1 MWVSGRTVSRPLC
14 GCQISKKWRKT
25 TSAAEQRRRRLK
37 CGILVLGVYTA
48 PLWADTL
55 SGRAGGMRQ
64 CVYYWLSCWRSQWQ
78 QHTQWNRQERRRLF
92 RRAAVALIQGREMSE
107 SNTPET
113 NTCPSFFSIFH
124 YQLVDVYLVLE
135 REWFKQFQTPA
146 CEMNDSQS
154 LKWWIL
160 HKPTVH
166 DRTVVTYCESGSYFH
181 LYDGLQGLGFAG
193 ILVQLVSSVQ
203 FLSEKRERRLHDTMH
218 SQFISAQLMYLLL
231 KCSVVFLVFHIIKSI
246 CSV

>member
-14 GCQISKKWRKT
+14 GCQISMKWRKT

-92 RRAAVALIQGREMSE
+92 RRAAVALIQGHEMSE

-113 NTCPSFFSIFH
+113 NTCPSFFSTFH

-135 REWFKQFQTPA
+135 REWFKQFQL
-146 CEMNDSQS
+146 
-154 LKWWIL
+154 LKL
-160 HKPTVH
+160 
-166 DRTVVTYCESGSYFH
+166 
-181 LYDGLQGLGFAG
+181 
-193 ILVQLVSSVQ
+193 QLVKWMTVNLWNDGFCTNLLCMTVQ
-203 FLSEKRERRLHDTMH
+203 WWRIV
-218 SQFISAQLMYLLL
+218 SQALTFISMMVCRALVLLGSW
-231 KCSVVFLVFHIIKSI
+231 CSWFLL
-246 CSV
+246 CSSFQRREKEDYMTRCTPSLYQHN